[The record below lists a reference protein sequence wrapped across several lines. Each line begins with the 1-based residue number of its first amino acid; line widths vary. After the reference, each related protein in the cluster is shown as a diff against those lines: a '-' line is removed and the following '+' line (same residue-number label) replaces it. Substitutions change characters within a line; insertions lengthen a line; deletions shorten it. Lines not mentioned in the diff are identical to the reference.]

1 MTRFSRQ
8 LHPKSFPLLS
18 NEMINA
24 RDIAKIENRRKEI
37 KKEIY
42 TKIYEQFSRKIRQ
55 NVELGQKQVFLNVPA
70 FLLGMP
76 TFDRDKATEYLKRQL
91 ERAEFVVTK
100 TGSYELH
107 VTWNVKKTEP
117 EREPETEEFPTL
129 MNLRKAANKY
139 RRA

>member
-1 MTRFSRQ
+1 
-8 LHPKSFPLLS
+8 
-18 NEMINA
+18 MINV
-24 RDIAKIENRRKEI
+24 RDIVKIENRRKEI

-55 NVELGQKQVFLNVPA
+55 TVELGQKQVFLNVPM
-70 FLLGMP
+70 FLIGLP

-91 ERAEFVVTK
+91 ERADFVVTR

-107 VTWNVKKTEP
+107 VTWNVKKTKESEP
-117 EREPETEEFPTL
+117 EEPEFEEFPTL
-129 MNLRKAANKY
+129 MNLRKAASKY